1 MSKKFRLFLGGEWID
16 RKSSIEVRS
25 PYDNSLVGAVSA
37 ASAKDFTNAIA
48 LADRAF
54 TLTRRLA
61 SYQRSAACLFVAEAL
76 ERRSEEFAVM
86 MSRELGKAI
95 RESRLEVARAVGVFR
110 LSAEEAKRIGGEIID
125 LDWTAGSEERFGL
138 VRRFPIGVIG
148 AITPFN
154 FPLNLVA
161 HKIGPAM
168 ASGNTIVLKPASKT
182 PIIALMLAELIEQ
195 SGYPKGAV
203 SILPGSADAAR
214 PLLDDPRVKL
224 ITFTGSDTVGW
235 WIKEHAG
242 KKPVVLELGGN
253 AGVVIADDADLEFAT
268 TRLLF
273 GAFGVAGQSCISVQR
288 IFVHEKVYARFM
300 ALFKKKIAGLTLGD
314 PLDPKTDIG
323 TMVDSVAVKNTVAMI
338 RDAVKHGAK
347 IVTGGRES
355 KAKGQQLSPTVLTGV
370 QRSSPLCAREAFAPV
385 VVVEKYKQFAD
396 AVASVNDSVY
406 GLQAGVFTNRLKDI
420 MYAFR
425 EIDCGGVVVN
435 DVPTYRAD
443 QQPYGGMKNS
453 GLGREGV
460 RYAIEDMTAIK
471 ILSVNPK

>member
-1 MSKKFRLFLGGEWID
+1 MNKKFRLFLGGEWID

-25 PYDNSLVGAVSA
+25 PYDNALVGTVAA
-37 ASAKDFTNAIA
+37 ASAKDFTSAIA
-48 LADRAF
+48 LADRSFA
-54 TLTRRLA
+54 LTRRLA
-61 SYQRSAACLFVAEAL
+61 SYQREAACRAVAEGL
-76 ERRSEEFAVM
+76 EKKSEEFAVM
-86 MSRELGKAI
+86 MSRELGKALK
-95 RESRLEVARAVGVFR
+95 ESRLEVARAVGVFR
-110 LSAEEAKRIGGEIID
+110 LSAEEAKRIGGEIVD

-138 VRRFPIGVIG
+138 VRRFPLGVIG

-182 PIIALMLAELIEQ
+182 PIIALMLAELIEHC
-195 SGYPKGAV
+195 GYPKGAI
-203 SILPGSADAAR
+203 SILPGSSDAAR

-224 ITFTGSDTVGW
+224 VTFTGSDTVGW

-288 IFVHEKVYARFM
+288 IFVHEKVYPRFL
-300 ALFKKKIAGLTLGD
+300 ALFKKKVAGLRLGD
-314 PLDPKTDIG
+314 PLDPKMDIG
-323 TMVDSVAVKNTVAMI
+323 TMVDEAAVKKTVAMI
-338 RDAVKHGAK
+338 REAVKDGAK
-347 IVTGGRES
+347 LVIGGKE
-355 KAKGQQLSPTVLTGV
+355 KGRLLPPTVLTGV
-370 QRSSPLCAREAFAPV
+370 RRSSPLCTREAFAPV
-385 VVVEKYKQFAD
+385 AVIEKYRQFAD
-396 AVASVNDSVY
+396 AVASVNDSAY
-406 GLQAGVFTNRLKDI
+406 GLQAGVFTNRMKDI

-435 DVPTYRAD
+435 DVPTYRVD

-460 RYAIEDMTAIK
+460 RYAIEDMTTVK